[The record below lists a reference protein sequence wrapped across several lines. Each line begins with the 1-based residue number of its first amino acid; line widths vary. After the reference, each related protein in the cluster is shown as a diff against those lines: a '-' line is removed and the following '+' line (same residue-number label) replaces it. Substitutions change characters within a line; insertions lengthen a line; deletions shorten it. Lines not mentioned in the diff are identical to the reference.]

1 MKKSIFKP
9 FVLLCLV
16 FAVACNQDDLF
27 REDPE
32 YSELT
37 EMQLSSHTLSGVYR
51 IKLIRENPAPD
62 YAHVFYRNCDKYI
75 EFDGAELTLYYV
87 LRYTEFKEDPNGP
100 VMSNDGVKYSMN
112 EKKRYYRVKT
122 EDVLFYEIDGNW
134 LSTNFLSTPFMRS
147 ERYRFLKLAVDSII
161 LQEEDSTGDK
171 IQLTPVRDGVLL
183 SSLSCGDVA
192 TFDEIKSF
200 WEEDHIVD

>member
-1 MKKSIFKP
+1 
-9 FVLLCLV
+9 
-16 FAVACNQDDLF
+16 
-27 REDPE
+27 
-32 YSELT
+32 
-37 EMQLSSHTLSGVYR
+37 
-51 IKLIRENPAPD
+51 
-62 YAHVFYRNCDKYI
+62 
-75 EFDGAELTLYYV
+75 
-87 LRYTEFKEDPNGP
+87 
-100 VMSNDGVKYSMN
+100 
-112 EKKRYYRVKT
+112 
-122 EDVLFYEIDGNW
+122 
-134 LSTNFLSTPFMRS
+134 MRS

>member
-1 MKKSIFKP
+1 
-9 FVLLCLV
+9 
-16 FAVACNQDDLF
+16 
-27 REDPE
+27 
-32 YSELT
+32 
-37 EMQLSSHTLSGVYR
+37 
-51 IKLIRENPAPD
+51 
-62 YAHVFYRNCDKYI
+62 
-75 EFDGAELTLYYV
+75 
-87 LRYTEFKEDPNGP
+87 
-100 VMSNDGVKYSMN
+100 MSNDGVKYSMN

-183 SSLSCGDVA
+183 SSLSCGEVA
-192 TFDEIKSF
+192 TFDEIESF

>member
-1 MKKSIFKP
+1 MI
-9 FVLLCLV
+9 
-16 FAVACNQDDLF
+16 
-27 REDPE
+27 
-32 YSELT
+32 
-37 EMQLSSHTLSGVYR
+37 
-51 IKLIRENPAPD
+51 
-62 YAHVFYRNCDKYI
+62 
-75 EFDGAELTLYYV
+75 
-87 LRYTEFKEDPNGP
+87 
-100 VMSNDGVKYSMN
+100 
-112 EKKRYYRVKT
+112 
-122 EDVLFYEIDGNW
+122 
-134 LSTNFLSTPFMRS
+134 S

>member
-1 MKKSIFKP
+1 M
-9 FVLLCLV
+9 
-16 FAVACNQDDLF
+16 
-27 REDPE
+27 
-32 YSELT
+32 
-37 EMQLSSHTLSGVYR
+37 
-51 IKLIRENPAPD
+51 
-62 YAHVFYRNCDKYI
+62 
-75 EFDGAELTLYYV
+75 

-183 SSLSCGDVA
+183 SSLSCGEVA
-192 TFDEIKSF
+192 TFDEIESF

>member
-62 YAHVFYRNCDKYI
+62 YVHEFY
-75 EFDGAELTLYYV
+75 
-87 LRYTEFKEDPNGP
+87 
-100 VMSNDGVKYSMN
+100 MN
-112 EKKRYYRVKT
+112 
-122 EDVLFYEIDGNW
+122 
-134 LSTNFLSTPFMRS
+134 LSLIHIS
-147 ERYRFLKLAVDSII
+147 EPTRPY
-161 LQEEDSTGDK
+161 
-171 IQLTPVRDGVLL
+171 
-183 SSLSCGDVA
+183 
-192 TFDEIKSF
+192 
-200 WEEDHIVD
+200 